1 MHLNSSNVIYS
12 RYQMVP
18 RTLVFIKKGGNF
30 LLIHKKKPE
39 SFGFNKMNGVG
50 GHIERGEEP
59 FESAQREIAEETG
72 LMVRGLDLCAIIF
85 IDINSTPG
93 IQVFV
98 FKAAYQEGEIEHSE
112 EGELCWMSLS
122 EINNSDEVV
131 SDVSELIKICEAHEP
146 GAQPLIIKYIYDNS
160 GELRIVKHLN

>member
-1 MHLNSSNVIYS
+1 MHLNSPNFINS

-18 RTLVFIKKGGNF
+18 RTLVFIKKGENF

-39 SFGFNKMNGVG
+39 SFGFNKINGVG

-59 FESAQREIAEETG
+59 FESAQREIVEETG
-72 LMVRGLDLCAIIF
+72 LVVGGLDLCAILF

-98 FKAAYQEGEIEHSE
+98 FKADYQEGEIEHSE
-112 EGELCWMSLS
+112 EGELCWMSLV
-122 EINNSDEVV
+122 EIRNNNEVV
-131 SDVSELIKICEAHEP
+131 FDVPDLIEVCKAHEL
-146 GAQPLIIKYIYDNS
+146 GAQPQIIKYIYNNS
-160 GELRIVKHLN
+160 GELRIVNQLK

>member
-1 MHLNSSNVIYS
+1 MHLNSPNFIKS

-18 RTLVFIKKGGNF
+18 RTLIFIKKGENF

-59 FESAQREIAEETG
+59 FESAQREIVEETG
-72 LMVRGLDLCAIIF
+72 LVVGDLDLCAILF

-98 FKAAYQEGEIEHSE
+98 FKAEYQEGKIEHSD
-112 EGELCWMSLS
+112 EGELCWMSLF
-122 EINNSDEVV
+122 EIRNSDKVV
-131 SDVSELIKICEAHEP
+131 SDVPELIEVCEEHET
-146 GAQPLIIKYIYDNS
+146 GAQPQIIKYIYDNS
-160 GELRIVKHLN
+160 GELRIVKQLN

>member
-1 MHLNSSNVIYS
+1 MHLNSQNIINS

-18 RTLVFIKKGGNF
+18 RTLIFIKKGENY

-59 FESAQREIAEETG
+59 FESAQREIVEETG
-72 LMVRGLDLCAIIF
+72 LVVGGLDLCAILF

-98 FKAAYQEGEIEHSE
+98 FKAEYLEGEIQHSS
-112 EGELCWMSLS
+112 EGELCWMPLL
-122 EINNSDEVV
+122 EIRNSGEVV
-131 SDVSELIKICEAHEP
+131 SDVPELIEVSEAHVR
-146 GAQPLIIKYIYDNS
+146 GAQPQIIKYVYDNS
-160 GELRIVKHLN
+160 GELRIVKHSN

>member
-1 MHLNSSNVIYS
+1 MQFDTQSVIKN

-18 RTLVFIKKGGNF
+18 RTLVFIKKGGKY
-30 LLIHKKKPE
+30 LLIHKKKPK

-59 FESAQREIAEETG
+59 FESAQREIVEETG
-72 LMVRGLDLCAIIF
+72 LVVGRLDLTAILF

-98 FKAAYQEGEIEHSE
+98 FKADYIQGEIEHSD
-112 EGELCWMSLS
+112 EGELCWMSLD
-122 EINNSDEVV
+122 EIRNSGDVV
-131 SDVSELIKICEAHEP
+131 SDIPELIEACEMHKS
-146 GAQPLIIKYIYDNS
+146 GAQPQIIKYIYENSDN
-160 GELRIVKHLN
+160 LRIVKRLD

>member
-1 MHLNSSNVIYS
+1 MHLNDPSSILS

-18 RTLVFIKKGGNF
+18 RTLIFINKGGKY

-59 FESAQREIAEETG
+59 FESAQREIVEETG
-72 LMVRGLDLCAIIF
+72 LVVDDMELSAILF

-98 FKAAYQEGEIEHSE
+98 FKADYLEGEIKHSD
-112 EGELCWMSLS
+112 EGELCWMSLF
-122 EINNSDEVV
+122 EIRNSDDVV
-131 SDVSELIKICEAHEP
+131 SDVPDLIEACQAHKA
-146 GAQPLIIKYIYDNS
+146 GAQPQIIKYIYDNL
-160 GELRIVKHLN
+160 GELRIVNRSD

>member
-1 MHLNSSNVIYS
+1 MHTNSPNSLNN

-18 RTLVFIKKGGNF
+18 RTLVFIKNGESF

-39 SFGFNKMNGVG
+39 SFGFNKLNGVG

-72 LMVRGLDLCAIIF
+72 LLVGGLELCAILF

-98 FKAAYQEGEIEHSE
+98 FKTDYQEGEIEHSD
-112 EGELCWMSLS
+112 EGELRWMSLQ
-122 EINNSDEVV
+122 EIQNSDEVV
-131 SDVSELIKICEAHEP
+131 SDVPELIRVCEMHEH
-146 GAQPLIIKYIYDNS
+146 GSRPLIIKYIYDNS
-160 GELRIVKHLN
+160 GELRIVKC